1 MASWQAHALDALIR
15 VRVKR
20 KMKNNPDL
28 AAVRRMMNATDLPA
42 PKGVDYRPDTVGGIA
57 GEWVTRPG
65 LAEAAPV
72 LLYLHGGGYLA
83 CSAKT
88 HRPITG
94 AFANSGLRVFVP
106 EYRLAPEHP
115 FPAAVEDAEAAW
127 DGLLARGYLANSI
140 GVAGDSAGGGLSL
153 ALMVALRDAGK
164 AMPAAAVLFSP
175 WTDLAST
182 GESMRSNAKR
192 DAMFHA
198 PSTSDGAAYY
208 LGGTDARTPLASPL
222 YADLHG
228 LPPLLIHA
236 GDREILRDDST
247 RLTRR
252 AREAGVSVEERIWPV
267 VPHVWQLAAFVP
279 EARESLARAAAF
291 LVSEIGAKVSA
302 VAA

>member
-1 MASWQAHALDALIR
+1 
-15 VRVKR
+15 
-20 KMKNNPDL
+20 
-28 AAVRRMMNATDLPA
+28 
-42 PKGVDYRPDTVGGIA
+42 
-57 GEWVTRPG
+57 
-65 LAEAAPV
+65 
-72 LLYLHGGGYLA
+72 
-83 CSAKT
+83 
-88 HRPITG
+88 
-94 AFANSGLRVFVP
+94 
-106 EYRLAPEHP
+106 
-115 FPAAVEDAEAAW
+115 
-127 DGLLARGYLANSI
+127 
-140 GVAGDSAGGGLSL
+140 
-153 ALMVALRDAGK
+153 
-164 AMPAAAVLFSP
+164 
-175 WTDLAST
+175 
-182 GESMRSNAKR
+182 
-192 DAMFHA
+192 MFHA

-208 LGGTDARTPLASPL
+208 LGGADARTPLASPL